1 MADIVRA
8 DDPACIDRA
17 ARLLAAGE
25 LVCYPTDTVY
35 GVGALASNDAAVRR
49 LYAVKGRDPRNPM
62 PLLLG
67 DPEAAQWVAE
77 VTPTARAL
85 MRRFWPGPLTIVMTK
100 APSFRSLAL
109 AGEDTVALRVP
120 DLDILREII
129 RAVGE
134 PITGTS
140 ANRSG
145 ARPPRFAAEA
155 ALQLGDM
162 VALVIDGGAARLGRE
177 STIVD
182 ITRDPP
188 VVLREGPVS
197 REELASALGRPV
209 A

>member
-1 MADIVRA
+1 MADIIRA
-8 DDPACIDRA
+8 DDPTCVDRA

-77 VTPTARAL
+77 VTPAARTL
-85 MRRFWPGPLTIVMTK
+85 MRRFWPGPLTIVMPR
-100 APSFRSLAL
+100 APGFRSLAL
-109 AGEDTVALRVP
+109 AGQDTVALRVP

-140 ANRSG
+140 ANRSRS
-145 ARPPRFAAEA
+145 RPPRFAAEA

-177 STIVD
+177 STIID
-182 ITRDPP
+182 ITCNPP
-188 VVLREGPVS
+188 ALLREGPIG
-197 REELASALGRPV
+197 REELASVLGGQV
-209 A
+209 T